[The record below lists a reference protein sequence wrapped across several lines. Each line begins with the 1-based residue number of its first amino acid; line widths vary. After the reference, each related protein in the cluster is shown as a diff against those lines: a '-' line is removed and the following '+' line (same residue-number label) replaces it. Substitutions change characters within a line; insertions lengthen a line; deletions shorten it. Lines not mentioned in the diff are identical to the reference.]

1 MVEKK
6 WLKSRVQ
13 LLLCVS
19 YYFRMVSFC
28 ETLDFYEIILSNHAL
43 DPWSVRYLPTSL
55 KIRYMH
61 LPAEILFVTMHFS
74 LLASRTFQRELAWI
88 AFSLGKEAKVAV
100 LFHLGFHGC
109 EYGWC
114 LVALRVHNQPQ
125 NLCLFPKAI
134 QDFCDHA
141 PSWTLAVYSLTSL
154 SSLPN
159 SWSGSLR
166 MCLHQGFPWL
176 NNTLLKQISHY
187 PHLPCFVSHHGS
199 VLESQIC
206 SRSKWKWKVLSW
218 TIPHV
223 LHHKGLHEKLQ
234 AMREWAWKSQLSWK
248 WLCSEED
255 EYSSGQCC
263 LLTLAEFSRA
273 THKSAMTK
281 NKNKNKKIEH
291 SKLCWMWT

>member
-28 ETLDFYEIILSNHAL
+28 ETLDFYEIILSNHAS

-55 KIRYMH
+55 KIRYI
-61 LPAEILFVTMHFS
+61 PAEILFVTMHFS

-114 LVALRVHNQPQ
+114 LVALRVCNQPQ
-125 NLCLFPKAI
+125 NFCLFPKAI
-134 QDFCDHA
+134 QDVCDRA

-166 MCLHQGFPWL
+166 MCLPGLSFGSIIHFWSKSLIIPTYCALYPIMDLFWEARFVPDEMKVESALQEHTSCIASQRAPWKTPG
-176 NNTLLKQISHY
+176 NERMGLKVTAI
-187 PHLPCFVSHHGS
+187 
-199 VLESQIC
+199 LEMAMF
-206 SRSKWKWKVLSW
+206 RGGWVFFRAVLSPYTSW
-218 TIPHV
+218 V
-223 LHHKGLHEKLQ
+223 L
-234 AMREWAWKSQLSWK
+234 KSNTQVFN
-248 WLCSEED
+248 D
-255 EYSSGQCC
+255 Q
-263 LLTLAEFSRA
+263 
-273 THKSAMTK
+273 
-281 NKNKNKKIEH
+281 KK
-291 SKLCWMWT
+291 

>member
-28 ETLDFYEIILSNHAL
+28 ETLDFYEIILSNHAS

-55 KIRYMH
+55 KIRYIH

-114 LVALRVHNQPQ
+114 LVALRVCNQPQ
-125 NLCLFPKAI
+125 NFCLFPKAI
-134 QDFCDHA
+134 QDVCDRA
-141 PSWTLAVYSLTSL
+141 PSWTLAVYSLTS
-154 SSLPN
+154 
-159 SWSGSLR
+159 
-166 MCLHQGFPWL
+166 
-176 NNTLLKQISHY
+176 SH
-187 PHLPCFVSHHGS
+187 P
-199 VLESQIC
+199 SQIHGVAHSGCVYTRVFLGSIIHFWSKSLIIPTYRVLYPIMDLFWKARFVPDQNESGKC
-206 SRSKWKWKVLSW
+206 SPGGMDLMYCITKGSMKNSRQWENGPESHSYPGNGYVQRRMSILQGSA
-218 TIPHV
+218 V
-223 LHHKGLHEKLQ
+223 SLH
-234 AMREWAWKSQLSWK
+234 
-248 WLCSEED
+248 
-255 EYSSGQCC
+255 
-263 LLTLAEFSRA
+263 
-273 THKSAMTK
+273 
-281 NKNKNKKIEH
+281 
-291 SKLCWMWT
+291 

>member
-28 ETLDFYEIILSNHAL
+28 ETLDFYEIILSNHAS

-55 KIRYMH
+55 KIRYIH

-114 LVALRVHNQPQ
+114 LVALRVCNQPQ
-125 NLCLFPKAI
+125 NFCLFPKAI
-134 QDFCDHA
+134 QDVCDRA

-159 SWSGSLR
+159 PWSGSLR

-187 PHLPCFVSHHGS
+187 PHLLCFVSHHGS
-199 VLESQIC
+199 VLGSQIC
-206 SRSKWKWKVLSW
+206 SRWNESGKCSPGAYLMYCITKGSMKNSRQWENGPESHSYPGNGYVQRRMSILQGSA
-218 TIPHV
+218 V
-223 LHHKGLHEKLQ
+223 SLH
-234 AMREWAWKSQLSWK
+234 
-248 WLCSEED
+248 
-255 EYSSGQCC
+255 
-263 LLTLAEFSRA
+263 
-273 THKSAMTK
+273 
-281 NKNKNKKIEH
+281 
-291 SKLCWMWT
+291 